1 MKLLTRLS
9 VLTVLFVISG
19 CSINVSPTVKTDLEN
34 GEIIIN
40 QNGKRPKNVI
50 LMIGD
55 GMGVTQVSSGI
66 YRNKSL
72 HVERIANIG
81 FSKTSSS
88 SELITDSAAG
98 ATAFSIGEK
107 TYNGAIGVD
116 KDGKPKETLLELL
129 GNDGYATGLIATCAI
144 THATPASFFAHQL
157 KRSME
162 NEIAADM
169 VNAPV
174 NLFIGGGKKYFE
186 NRVDSKKKPFD
197 NRNIIRELE
206 DKGFSFID
214 DLDALKTTAGK
225 VGYFIADDQPESIL
239 KGRDDIL
246 PRSIAPSVRHLQKE
260 SDKGF
265 FLMVEG
271 SQIDWG
277 GHANDAEYIIT
288 EMIDF
293 DQAIGKALDFAEE
306 DGNTL
311 IVITADHETGGYSLP
326 AREGNYNELDGK
338 FTTGGHT
345 GVMVPV
351 FAYGPGSEAF
361 RGIYDNHQIYHKIRQ
376 VLGK

>member
-1 MKLLTRLS
+1 MKSFARLS
-9 VLTVLFVISG
+9 TLTVLFIISACG
-19 CSINVSPTVKTDLEN
+19 TNVNSVARTD
-34 GEIIIN
+34 GAIAD
-40 QNGKRPKNVI
+40 QTQKHPKNVI

-72 HVERIANIG
+72 NVERINNVG

-88 SELITDSAAG
+88 AELITDSAAG

-129 GNDGYATGLIATCAI
+129 GSDGYSTGLIATCAI
-144 THATPASFFAHQL
+144 THATPASFFAHEL
-157 KRSME
+157 KRSMQ

-186 NRVDSKKKPFD
+186 NRVDSKKSPFD
-197 NRNIIRELE
+197 DRNIIKELE
-206 DKGFSFID
+206 GKGFSFINT
-214 DLDALKTTAGK
+214 LDALETTSGK
-225 VGYFIADDQPESIL
+225 VGYFLADGHPESIL

-246 PRSIAPSVRHLQKE
+246 PRSIAPSIRHLQKE

-265 FLMVEG
+265 FLVVEG

-277 GHANDAEYIIT
+277 GHENDSEYIIT

-293 DQAIGKALDFAEE
+293 DKAIGKALDFAEK

-311 IVITADHETGGYSLP
+311 IVITADHETGGYSL
-326 AREGNYNELDGK
+326 RSKDNDYNQIEGA

-345 GVMVPV
+345 GAMVPV

-361 RGIYDNHQIYHKIRQ
+361 RGIYNNNEIYTKIRQ
-376 VLGK
+376 ALGR

>member
-9 VLTVLFVISG
+9 ALTVLFIISA

-34 GEIIIN
+34 AEISIN
-40 QNGKRPKNVI
+40 QTGKRPKNVI

-55 GMGVTQVSSGI
+55 GMGVTQVSSAI

-72 HVERIANIG
+72 HVERITNVG

-88 SELITDSAAG
+88 SDLITDSAAG

-116 KDGKPKETLLELL
+116 KNGKPKETLLELL

-186 NRVDSKKKPFD
+186 NRVDSEKKPFD
-197 NRNIIRELE
+197 NRNITKELE
-206 DKGFSFID
+206 GKGFSFIRS
-214 DLDALKTTAGK
+214 LDELGTTSGK
-225 VGYFIADDQPESIL
+225 VGYFIADNQPEPIL

-246 PRSIAPSVRHLQKE
+246 PRSIAPSIRHLQNE

-277 GHANDAEYIIT
+277 GHDNDSEYIIT

-293 DQAIGKALDFAEE
+293 DKAIGKALDFAEK

-326 AREGNYNELDGK
+326 GKDGNYNDLDGA

-351 FAYGPGSEAF
+351 FAYGPGSEVF

-376 VLGK
+376 VLGR